1 MDVTARCIRADA
13 RWWAIEVPEVPGALT
28 QVESLDDAAWMAAD
42 AVATVLEIDPA
53 TVRVRVIVEPAGVPA

>member
-1 MDVTARCIRADA
+1 MEVTAICIKADQ

-28 QVESLDDAAWMAAD
+28 QVASLDDAADMAAD

-53 TVRVRVIVEPAGVPA
+53 SVRVRVIVEPEVVRA